1 MRPLFSRMVFNMLRR
16 CRCWIQTSNLFDR
29 ATIRKAVV
37 SVCKLVAVPRQPLS
51 HGVETKADFIGNV
64 RDVALDYFCLRKI
77 QTMTHIRVLLGQI
90 CKGMRLSNGVGAF
103 TRFCAVSM
111 RGCSSGAQMGLV
123 VSRCGLIQREIFL
136 LLFLSFFSSFLSL
149 FFFSLQDFSRIAAVC
164 IWSRRNNFRGWKIRF
179 GVIWARLK
187 WRNLC
192 YSRGCFKAC

>member
-16 CRCWIQTSNLFDR
+16 CRCWIQASNLFDR

-136 LLFLSFFSSFLSL
+136 LLFLSFFLPFFL
-149 FFFSLQDFSRIAAVC
+149 FFFFFTRFFTDRGSLYLEQTKQFQGVE
-164 IWSRRNNFRGWKIRF
+164 NTFRCNLGQVKVAKSVLF
-179 GVIWARLK
+179 KRL
-187 WRNLC
+187 
-192 YSRGCFKAC
+192 F